1 MVFLKRK
8 MTLRLLSID
17 LNDTEIPPLTS
28 FLGKSV
34 KQYVSGHELYKNR
47 FCITKLKIIY
57 KAIILIP
64 MLQSY
69 PIPDL

>member
-47 FCITKLKIIY
+47 FCITKVKNHL
-57 KAIILIP
+57 
-64 MLQSY
+64 
-69 PIPDL
+69 